1 MDNETKQELEN
12 IKSRVTKLETD
23 VSTLKTATA
32 VNEEQ
37 TKMIFK
43 ILNEIKDSI
52 KDIGTKID
60 EIENRPNRLLY
71 TVAGGVIVAIIIA
84 GIKYL

>member
-1 MDNETKQELEN
+1 MDNDTKQEIEGL
-12 IKSRVTKLETD
+12 KCRVSKLE
-23 VSTLKTATA
+23 TATA

-52 KDIGTKID
+52 KDISSKLN
-60 EIENRPNRLLY
+60 EIEGRPSKLLY
-71 TVAGGVIVAIIIA
+71 TVAGGVIVAIIMV
-84 GIKYL
+84 GIKYI